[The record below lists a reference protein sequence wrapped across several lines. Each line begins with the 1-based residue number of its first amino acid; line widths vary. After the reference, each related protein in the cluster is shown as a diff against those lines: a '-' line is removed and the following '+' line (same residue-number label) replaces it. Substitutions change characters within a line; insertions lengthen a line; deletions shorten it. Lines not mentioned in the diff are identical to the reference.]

1 MPNKFCVIILFW
13 IICSLSIEA
22 QDLFESL
29 TSEKDSQENESSFAL
44 TGYVR
49 GSAYGGADDFD
60 FSNLFGE
67 FALQGR
73 LSGGNTLLY
82 GDARIRNGLFFD
94 DRQTILELK
103 EAYAA
108 YRDENVSF
116 YLGNQIVSWGRTD
129 GFNPTNNI
137 TPNDYFFLTPEPDDR
152 LMSNFM
158 LRSKIRFTQNTE
170 LNLIA
175 IPVFKKSNYR
185 YDLFDMGDEAH
196 FVETVIPEVKLKNSS
211 FAARMSVDLPA
222 IGFSAS
228 YFHGYDPFYGFR
240 VEDVQILPTVSIDY
254 IADFYKKDAIGAD
267 FVLPVQNSIVRG
279 EIAYNHTDDYRDNMH
294 IPNPDL
300 SYVFG
305 FEHRLFEI
313 TSIFQYVGKYT
324 FDFEELEAPTMPF
337 PFDQDAMYQYAIDRI
352 DYESNRFNSKVF
364 HQQEEFNHAFMINLN
379 RFFAYETIEAGL
391 TGYYNITSEEYMIRP
406 NVNWKL
412 TDELTANAGASLMYG
427 KDESIYDMAGK
438 VLNGVYISLKASF

>member
-1 MPNKFCVIILFW
+1 MSKKYLLLSAFAIY
-13 IICSLSIEA
+13 SLALPA
-22 QDLFESL
+22 QGLFESI
-29 TSEKDSQENESSFAL
+29 TSESETEEREGRASIN
-44 TGYVR
+44 GYVR
-49 GSAYGGADDFD
+49 GSAYGGSEDFD
-60 FSNLFGE
+60 FSTLFGE
-67 FALQGR
+67 FALQSR
-73 LSGGNTLLY
+73 LSKGNTFFY

-94 DRQTILELK
+94 ERLTILELK

-108 YRDENVSF
+108 YRGEKVSI

-137 TPNDYFFLTPEPDDR
+137 TPNDYFFLSPDPDDQ

-170 LNLIA
+170 LDLIA

-185 YDLFDMGDEAH
+185 YGLFDMGEEAH
-196 FVETVIPEVKLKNSS
+196 FVETVMPEKKLKNSS
-211 FAARMSVDLPA
+211 FGVRLNTDLPA
-222 IGFSAS
+222 IGFSLS

-240 VEDVQILPTVSIDY
+240 VENVQVSPNVSIDY
-254 IADFYKKDAIGAD
+254 IADFYKKNAVGAD
-267 FVLPVQNSIVRG
+267 FALPVHNSIVRG

-313 TSIFQYVGKYT
+313 TSIFQYVGKFT
-324 FDFEELEAPTMPF
+324 FDFKELEAPTMPS
-337 PFDQDAMYQYAIDRI
+337 PLDPDAMYQYAIDRI
-352 DYESNRFNSKVF
+352 DYDSNRFNRKAF
-364 HQQEEFNHAFMINLN
+364 HQQAEFNHAFMISLN
-379 RFFAYETIEAGL
+379 RFFAYETIEVGL

-406 NVNWKL
+406 NINWNL
-412 TDELTANAGASLMYG
+412 TDELTASAGASLMYG

-438 VLNGVYISLKASF
+438 VLNGVYVSLRASF